1 MPTPERTTLE
11 EIVAAA
17 RDLLDDG
24 GPANVTMQAVAQRV
38 GVRAPSLYK
47 RVRDREALLTLVSTQ
62 IAFDLGARL
71 AEAGDELESLA
82 RAYRRF
88 AHEQPEG
95 FRLIL
100 GGPGDPEVLARV
112 SAPVLRATG
121 AAIGDECALDAARL
135 LTAWV
140 TGFAM
145 MELLGAFRLGGSVDD
160 AFEWGLGRIVSSL
173 DLQEAGAPGHVLPA
187 HGS

>member
-62 IAFDLGARL
+62 IALDLGDRL

-121 AAIGDECALDAARL
+121 AAVGDECALDAARL

-173 DLQEAGAPGHVLPA
+173 GLQEAGAPGHVLPA

>member
-1 MPTPERTTLE
+1 MPTPERTSID

-17 RDLLDDG
+17 RDLLETG
-24 GPANVTMQAVAQRV
+24 GAARVTMNAVAERV

-47 RVRDREALLTLVSTQ
+47 RVRDRDALLTLVSTQ
-62 IAFDLGARL
+62 IANDLAARL
-71 AEAGDELESLA
+71 AVAGDDIEALA

-100 GGPGDPEVLARV
+100 GGPADPAVLARV
-112 SAPVLRATG
+112 SEPVLRAADAAVG
-121 AAIGDECALDAARL
+121 ATHALDAARM

-140 TGFAM
+140 TGFAS

-160 AFEWGLGRIVSSL
+160 AFEWGLAHIVSSL
-173 DLQEAGAPGHVLPA
+173 ATHA